1 MKRFNRHPA
10 NSLSGLRFSKQR
22 YNQKRERTPK
32 VSKKEIKMRRDFSI
46 TCRIVRSLMH
56 NRYIFDAVTR
66 DLQHVKSRT
75 VFGYLYEIVY
85 TSIRKKN

>member
-1 MKRFNRHPA
+1 MR
-10 NSLSGLRFSKQR
+10 
-22 YNQKRERTPK
+22 NQ
-32 VSKKEIKMRRDFSI
+32 
-46 TCRIVRSLMH
+46 
-56 NRYIFDAVTR
+56 YIYDAVTR